1 MRDSRTIEATR
12 KQIDRH
18 LNKRIKY
25 YELTYSCIHGG
36 REFQAKGDGKRAT
49 Q

>member
-1 MRDSRTIEATR
+1 MRDSRTIEAAG

-18 LNKRIKY
+18 LNKQIKY
-25 YELTYSCIHGG
+25 YELTYFCIHGG
-36 REFQAKGDGKRAT
+36 RKFQAKGDGKRAI